1 MAEFGRTP
9 RLNAGGG
16 RDHWPQVYSL
26 LMAGGGI
33 RGGQVFGS
41 SDARAAYPSE
51 HLVKPEDIHA
61 TIYTLMGIPLN
72 TELRSAVCQPHR
84 LCDGTPV
91 RALL

>member
-61 TIYTLMGIPLN
+61 TIHTLMGIPLN
-72 TELRSAVCQPHR
+72 TELRSAVGQPHR